1 MQGID
6 PAATAWLLASTAL
19 VLLMTP
25 GLAIFYGGMVRTTG
39 VLNMIMMSFISIPL
53 VTVAWLVLG
62 YSLSFSDGGNL
73 VGNLE
78 HFGMLG
84 ISPRT
89 NHGTVPELLFATFE
103 LTFAIITAALISGA
117 IADRAK
123 FSAWMVFVPIW
134 TIVVYSVIAH
144 WVWAPQGWL
153 NKFGSLDYA
162 GGLVVEIA
170 SGSSAL
176 ALAIVLGPRIGFK
189 QDAMRPHNLPFVLL
203 GVGLLWFGWFGFN
216 AGSALAVD
224 GTAAAIF
231 LNTLV
236 AGCLGMLGW
245 LTVEQI
251 RDGKPTTFGAASGVV
266 AGLVAI
272 TPSCGYVN
280 TLGALIVGLAA
291 GVVCSF
297 AVGLKFR
304 WNYDDSLDVV
314 GVHFVG
320 GVVGV
325 PLTLLLIWLDP
336 PSGFRSAW
344 WWLTFG
350 PFVVYQIGQM
360 FDDYILTPRIQG
372 KATDLDTP
380 SILFASITGGVLA
393 GLLALTLVVWA
404 FRPADLDPETRRWAI
419 ERCTPHPI
427 AAMQAPVRLE
437 RFWDQPWKASVIW
450 CIILPAVATESS
462 TSFSVP
468 ISRSISAFE
477 MKPYYVGGGSAHAL
491 RTAFG
496 VEPVIA
502 AHERNHKTKYRGF
515 DKAGHHIFGFQIF
528 KGTFEIRARRKT
540 KIVNRD
546 HVAAEHADNIAGE
559 HEKWQHE

>member
-53 VTVAWLVLG
+53 VTVAWLMVG
-62 YSLSFSDGGNL
+62 YTLAFSDGDGFL
-73 VGNLE
+73 GNLE
-78 HFGMLG
+78 HIGMLG
-84 ISPRT
+84 ISPST
-89 NHGTVPELLFATFE
+89 THGTVPELLFATFQ

-134 TIVVYSVIAH
+134 AIVVYSVIAH
-144 WVWAPQGWL
+144 WVWGPDGWL
-153 NKFGSLDYA
+153 AKMGALDYA

-170 SGSSAL
+170 SGASAL

-216 AGSALAVD
+216 AGSALAAN

-245 LTVEQI
+245 LTVEQV

-272 TPSCGYVN
+272 TPSCGTVN
-280 TLGALIVGLAA
+280 TLGALIVGLLA
-291 GVVCSF
+291 GVICSF
-297 AVGLKFR
+297 AVGLKFKL
-304 WNYDDSLDVV
+304 NYDDSLDVV

-325 PLTLLLIWLDP
+325 VLI
-336 PSGFRSAW
+336 
-344 WWLTFG
+344 
-350 PFVVYQIGQM
+350 
-360 FDDYILTPRIQG
+360 
-372 KATDLDTP
+372 
-380 SILFASITGGVLA
+380 
-393 GLLALTLVVWA
+393 GLLATDVMTGGARGLFYGGGFAQLGKQLLAMAVVAVYA
-404 FRPADLDPETRRWAI
+404 FTATFVLGKIIDKVMGFRLSAEDETAGVDFTQHAETAYAEGVHGHLGTRR
-419 ERCTPHPI
+419 P
-427 AAMQAPVRLE
+427 
-437 RFWDQPWKASVIW
+437 SG
-450 CIILPAVATESS
+450 S
-462 TSFSVP
+462 TSLTDLLKQP
-468 ISRSISAFE
+468 R
-477 MKPYYVGGGSAHAL
+477 P
-491 RTAFG
+491 
-496 VEPVIA
+496 
-502 AHERNHKTKYRGF
+502 
-515 DKAGHHIFGFQIF
+515 D
-528 KGTFEIRARRKT
+528 
-540 KIVNRD
+540 
-546 HVAAEHADNIAGE
+546 AEDA
-559 HEKWQHE
+559 

>member
-1 MQGID
+1 LSKESHVQGID

-62 YSLSFSDGGNL
+62 YTLAFSDGDGFL
-73 VGNLE
+73 GNLE
-78 HFGMLG
+78 HLGMLG
-84 ISPRT
+84 ITPST
-89 NHGTVPELLFATFE
+89 THGTVPELLFATFQ

-134 TIVVYSVIAH
+134 AIVVYSVIAH
-144 WVWAPQGWL
+144 WVWGPDGWL
-153 NKFGSLDYA
+153 AKLGALDYA

-170 SGSSAL
+170 SGASAL

-216 AGSALAVD
+216 AGSALAAN

-272 TPSCGYVN
+272 TPSCGTVN
-280 TLGALIVGLAA
+280 TLGALIVGLLA

-297 AVGLKFR
+297 AVGLKFKL
-304 WNYDDSLDVV
+304 NYDDSLDVV

-325 PLTLLLIWLDP
+325 VLI
-336 PSGFRSAW
+336 
-344 WWLTFG
+344 
-350 PFVVYQIGQM
+350 
-360 FDDYILTPRIQG
+360 
-372 KATDLDTP
+372 
-380 SILFASITGGVLA
+380 
-393 GLLALTLVVWA
+393 GLLATDVMTGGARGLFYGGGFAQLGKQLLAMAVVAAYA
-404 FRPADLDPETRRWAI
+404 FTATFVLGKIIDRVMGFRVSAEDETAGVDFTQHAETAYAEGVHGHLGHRRP
-419 ERCTPHPI
+419 
-427 AAMQAPVRLE
+427 
-437 RFWDQPWKASVIW
+437 SG
-450 CIILPAVATESS
+450 S
-462 TSFSVP
+462 TSLTDLLKQP
-468 ISRSISAFE
+468 R
-477 MKPYYVGGGSAHAL
+477 P
-491 RTAFG
+491 
-496 VEPVIA
+496 
-502 AHERNHKTKYRGF
+502 
-515 DKAGHHIFGFQIF
+515 D
-528 KGTFEIRARRKT
+528 
-540 KIVNRD
+540 
-546 HVAAEHADNIAGE
+546 AEDA
-559 HEKWQHE
+559 